1 MKSLPLPTRRIDAGL
16 EANDVDLRD
25 SRASPDVQP
34 VYARHVPDRIVCP
47 RCNSKGLV
55 RHENVIKGDKVERHY
70 YCGACNYSWRVTYDG
85 EKAERPP
92 QPKRDRSE

>member
-1 MKSLPLPTRRIDAGL
+1 MLW
-16 EANDVDLRD
+16 
-25 SRASPDVQP
+25 
-34 VYARHVPDRIVCP
+34 HVPDRIVCP